1 MIPNERLPF
10 THAMK
15 HYRVGN
21 QLIWNFGD
29 FGMVIISNFEANS
42 LSKCRSGKA
51 NEVMCALNTFF
62 ALKLTGPE
70 VVLKLSTL
78 GFQSAN

>member
-15 HYRVGN
+15 QYRVGN
-21 QLIWNFGD
+21 QLILKLGN

-51 NEVMCALNTFF
+51 NELMCALNTFF

-70 VVLKLSTL
+70 VVLNLSTL

>member
-1 MIPNERLPF
+1 
-10 THAMK
+10 
-15 HYRVGN
+15 
-21 QLIWNFGD
+21 
-29 FGMVIISNFEANS
+29 MVIISNFEANS